1 MHQPSRT
8 GQMHSSQNPSIMYI
22 LGLCIAKNV
31 VIWCASW
38 YIHSLPT
45 LVTLCCKCLMTFVPV
60 GWADLALCHSC
71 DHIIDNCNQDWSN
84 KPLTYWYSNQPQTS
98 LITCSLLLWPPA
110 GLIFSCGVC
119 VERAT
124 HPLHNNDGFC
134 LHLPVFLLSAS
145 PAELQLFQC
154 QPWRQRGALPHWHG
168 EDDQVQDLSGLP
180 AIVPP
185 HLQLHSLPGTPGQ
198 PRRAH
203 LKGTQVWTTTLLFCH
218 PEGTVQL

>member
-1 MHQPSRT
+1 MHQPSGA
-8 GQMHSSQNPSIMYI
+8 GQIHSSESINNVYI
-22 LGLCIAKNV
+22 RAAYCQPYGDMMRI
-31 VIWCASW
+31 
-38 YIHSLPT
+38 
-45 LVTLCCKCLMTFVPV
+45 LVTVTLFCACLMTSVPI
-60 GWADLALCHSC
+60 GSADLLYHSC
-71 DHIIDNCNQDWSN
+71 NHIIDNCNQDWSN
-84 KPLTYWYSNQPQTS
+84 KLLSYWHSNQPQTS

-168 EDDQVQDLSGLP
+168 EDDQV
-180 AIVPP
+180 
-185 HLQLHSLPGTPGQ
+185 
-198 PRRAH
+198 
-203 LKGTQVWTTTLLFCH
+203 
-218 PEGTVQL
+218 

>member
-1 MHQPSRT
+1 
-8 GQMHSSQNPSIMYI
+8 
-22 LGLCIAKNV
+22 
-31 VIWCASW
+31 
-38 YIHSLPT
+38 
-45 LVTLCCKCLMTFVPV
+45 MTFVPV

-203 LKGTQVWTTTLLFCH
+203 LKGTHVWTTTLLFCH